1 MNIRDY
7 IRENEAR
14 FLEDLFALIRIPSV
28 SAKSEHKP
36 DMQRCAE
43 HWRDH
48 LLQVGA
54 QKAEVFQTPGN
65 PVVYAERIMDP
76 KAKTIL
82 VYAHYDVMPP
92 EPLEL
97 WKSEPFEPVIR
108 DGHIWAR
115 GADDDKGQGMI
126 QVKGFETAL
135 ALGLVQ
141 CNVKFLFE
149 GEEEIGSTNL
159 EAFCR
164 AHKEMLSAD
173 VIIVSDTSMVS
184 AETPSL
190 TTGLRGL
197 AYWEMEVTGPNRDL
211 HSGHFR
217 HRGRERSHHDPP
229 FLR

>member
-43 HWRDH
+43 HWRNH

-92 EPLEL
+92 EHLEL

-149 GEEEIGSTNL
+149 GEEEIGSL
-159 EAFCR
+159 PIWKHSA
-164 AHKEMLSAD
+164 AHTRRCYRQM
-173 VIIVSDTSMVS
+173 
-184 AETPSL
+184 
-190 TTGLRGL
+190 
-197 AYWEMEVTGPNRDL
+197 
-211 HSGHFR
+211 
-217 HRGRERSHHDPP
+217 
-229 FLR
+229 